1 MILCVCCLEK
11 QVGNELFPSSG
22 SCWTNPSPG
31 YFHPTSKRKF
41 PILLKSIKIQK
52 RGEEDAV
59 DWKSREILRK
69 ISVNYELFCSPW
81 PVLDSGTESRAGGGT
96 SLFFPLDFWWLLQ
109 EITSRHSSP
118 CAFGAVIDANL
129 LQSNLLFIPQ
139 KSEAAKERGR
149 FILGVQRIF
158 LLYFLP

>member
-1 MILCVCCLEK
+1 M
-11 QVGNELFPSSG
+11 
-22 SCWTNPSPG
+22 
-31 YFHPTSKRKF
+31 
-41 PILLKSIKIQK
+41 
-52 RGEEDAV
+52 

-69 ISVNYELFCSPW
+69 ISVNYELFCSLW

-139 KSEAAKERGR
+139 KSEAAKERREGY
-149 FILGVQRIF
+149 FGSPENFPSLFLTINNNLKASLENFWWMIPTPKGVIEPHRN
-158 LLYFLP
+158 